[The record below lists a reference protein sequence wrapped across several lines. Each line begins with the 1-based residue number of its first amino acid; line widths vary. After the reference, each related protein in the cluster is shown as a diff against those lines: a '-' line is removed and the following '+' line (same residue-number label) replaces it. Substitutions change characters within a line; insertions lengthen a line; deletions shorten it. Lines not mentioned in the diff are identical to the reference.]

1 MRAGRLERRDLPHE
15 DGAWVEFQTISGRQI
30 DEAQEVKTKRTMRLV
45 EGLDISTLRAAADT
59 AKAEERDSYDADT
72 LIKYAIV
79 NCSECDQCTE
89 ESKQALDAAT
99 RNWAVDVILEMN
111 VRPLASA
118 SGSGSNS
125 SMGNFRLNSPSLT
138 ASTSSE

>member
-15 DGAWVEFQTISGRQI
+15 DAWIEFQTISGRQI

-45 EGLDISTLRAAADT
+45 EGMDISTLRAAADT

-99 RNWAVDVILEMN
+99 RNWAVSVILEMN
-111 VRPLASA
+111 VRPLANA
-118 SGSGSNS
+118 GGSGSNS
-125 SMGNFRLNSPSLT
+125 STGNSHQNSPSLT
-138 ASTSSE
+138 GSISSE